1 MNPAQ
6 ARQLIKDTFTQPF
19 DRDRFGKF
27 AAELLNHV
35 NGEKAF
41 RQTLVKEAYRAGIN
55 HYERLGTYTDPDD
68 EKIDVLIVHMK
79 KETGLRR
86 ARTFQRNFVA
96 DYLLTRGQKEAAL
109 VAFVPPDSEDWRFSL
124 VKMEYR
130 AEEETTAPTAP
141 DGGRKQMP
149 PKVVVHTDLTPA
161 VRLSF
166 LVGRNERSHTAQAQ
180 LVTILADTEHD
191 PTLATLEKAFSVE
204 TVSDEFFEQY
214 RILFLRLRQAV
225 DAVMARDANVRSE
238 FAAKDISP
246 VDFSKKLLGQ
256 IVFLYF
262 LQKKGWLGL
271 ERKQAWGDGPRDF
284 LRQLFDGKVMPYTNF
299 FNDVLEPLFYEA
311 LAKEHDEDF
320 NTHFQRKIPFLNGGL
335 FDPIRDYDWVETDIL
350 LPNDLFA
357 NSEPA
362 AHGDIG
368 TGILD
373 VFDRFNFT
381 VDEAEPLEKDVAVDP
396 EMLGKVF
403 ERLLDAQER
412 KGKGSFYTPREI
424 VHYMCRQSLCY
435 CLLNRLAGK
444 CAADDIAR
452 FLDLGDRSAD
462 FEANLNDSHWN
473 KRLPDTIRE
482 HAPEIDAVLESLAVC
497 DPAIGSG
504 AFPVGMLLE
513 IVRAREILASIE
525 KMPTRSR
532 YELKAHAIQNCL
544 YGVDIDPGA
553 VDVAKLRLWLSLVV
567 DEYDRSRI
575 EPLPNLDYKIMQ
587 GNSLLDT
594 FEGTKLFDASLLPES
609 HAQTDRRIEEI
620 KAKITEWQR
629 TLVELHKEGRLSRV
643 KRKEI
648 EQEVKKLQDRL
659 AALNGENG
667 QVQKA
672 VVRENVVRDDYLT
685 AAFSGAS
692 MRKAQ
697 ELRELHKVFFQTTS
711 RQKRRELRRK
721 LDTLEWDFIA
731 ATLREQGQA
740 EAEKAL
746 AKQRNAAVKP
756 FFLWQLHFA
765 EVFQDKGG
773 FDIVIGNPPYVRADA
788 GAAHVK
794 MRREIELSGQYETLW
809 EKWDLYIPFIERGYK
824 SLKPGGVITYIV
836 SDAFCQSKYAQKAQ
850 NWYLKNAAVLRLDF
864 FSKIQIFDAAVRNVT
879 FFFQRADGQ
888 MNKPERRVHAPEFG
902 KVTTLGSDEQPK
914 LTYRAFFP
922 EENDT
927 RGFRNPTL
935 ELTEISYVSF
945 GCRPNSDERVARGE
959 FVVADLLADRKDRDH
974 PKPYIEAKEM
984 GRWVYEQSRWLEWGT
999 SRSPSL
1005 LARPTFE
1012 ELYEVPEKIVVAD
1025 VSGAENR
1032 AAYDRAH
1039 IYHSHTLISVVP
1051 WHSLAGVRNNS
1062 IRKTARYA
1070 DDDPPRPDLPR
1081 REELEKTSRRFEVKY
1096 LLAVMNSSGARDFLR
1111 AHRRSNIHLY
1121 PDDWKK
1127 LPIPDATPEQQ
1138 APIVVLVDRILAA
1151 KKQDPNADISALE
1164 QETDRLVRGL
1174 YDLTPEEIA
1183 QIEGALA
1190 NTRRA
1195 GGKDDV
1201 LEEEADQ

>member
-27 AAELLNHV
+27 AANLLNHV
-35 NGEKAF
+35 DGEKAF
-41 RQTLVKEAYRAGIN
+41 RQTLIKEAYRAGIS
-55 HYERLGTYTDPDD
+55 HYERLGTYTDPDG
-68 EKIDVLIVHMK
+68 EKIDVLTVHMK
-79 KETGLRR
+79 KETGIRR

-109 VAFVPPDSEDWRFSL
+109 VAFVSPDSEDWRFSL

-130 AEEETTAPTAP
+130 AEAETAAPTAL
-141 DGGRKQMP
+141 DGGPKQTP
-149 PKVVVHTDLTPA
+149 PKVVVRTDLTPA

-180 LVTILADTEHD
+180 LVKILADTEHD
-191 PTLATLEKAFSVE
+191 PTLATLEQAFSVE

-225 DAVMARDANVRSE
+225 DAVSAKDANVRSE
-238 FAAKDISP
+238 FVVKDISP

-271 ERKQAWGDGPRDF
+271 TRKQAWGDGPRDF
-284 LRQLFDGKVMPYTNF
+284 LRQLFDGKVIPYKNF

-357 NSEPA
+357 NSQPA

-381 VDEAEPLEKDVAVDP
+381 VDEAEPLEKEVAVDP

-403 ERLLDAQER
+403 ERLLDVQER

-424 VHYMCRQSLCY
+424 VRYMCRQSLSY
-435 CLLNRLAGK
+435 CLQHRMTGK
-444 CAADDIAR
+444 CTADDIAR

-462 FEANLNDSHWN
+462 FEANLNDTHWN
-473 KRLPDTIRE
+473 KRLPDSVRE
-482 HAPEIDAVLESLAVC
+482 HAADIDAVLENLAVC

-513 IVRAREILASIE
+513 LVRAREILASLD
-525 KMPTRSR
+525 KMPSRSR
-532 YELKAHAIQNCL
+532 YELKSHAIQNCL

-553 VDVAKLRLWLSLVV
+553 VDVAKLRLWLSLVG
-567 DEYDRSRI
+567 DEHDRSRI

-609 HAQTDRRIEEI
+609 NAQTDRRIEEI
-620 KAKITEWQR
+620 KSKIVEWQR
-629 TLVELHKEGRLSRV
+629 TLVELHKASKLSRV

-659 AALNGENG
+659 AALNGDNG
-667 QVQKA
+667 QVAKA

-692 MRKAQ
+692 LRKAQ

-731 ATLREQGQA
+731 ATLREQGQT
-740 EAEKAL
+740 EAEKEL

-773 FDIVIGNPPYVRADA
+773 FDIVIGNPPYR
-788 GAAHVK
+788 GFHSTTAA
-794 MRREIELSGQYETLW
+794 
-809 EKWDLYIPFIERGYK
+809 EKAVLAARYRTAHGKFDIYLPFIELGLDLMRARGVLCFICPTAFTKRDHGEELRRVLVSETTLLELIDFEHSQMFEDVTNYTGILLFQK
-824 SLKPGGVITYIV
+824 GTTTESVFRVRSGFTRTETVMKQRDLDSAPWIV
-836 SDAFCQSKYAQKAQ
+836 LSD
-850 NWYLKNAAVLRLDF
+850 
-864 FSKIQIFDAAVRNVT
+864 
-879 FFFQRADGQ
+879 
-888 MNKPERRVHAPEFG
+888 ERRRVADLMMAHP
-902 KVTTLGSDEQPK
+902 TLGSMTTVSEGIVTGLNRLYLQKAAELRNLDIETE
-914 LTYRAFFP
+914 LFFP
-922 EENDT
+922 CI
-927 RGFRNPTL
+927 RGREIARFGVAEPCEMVFYPYQLQEGKTVPIPEDVFREGNPRLYRFLNTHRKEIMSRGYFRKSAKAWY
-935 ELTEISYVSF
+935 ELWNQRQMHSF
-945 GCRPNSDERVARGE
+945 VG
-959 FVVADLLADRKDRDH
+959 
-974 PKPYIEAKEM
+974 
-984 GRWVYEQSRWLEWGT
+984 
-999 SRSPSL
+999 
-1005 LARPTFE
+1005 
-1012 ELYEVPEKIVVAD
+1012 EKIVTPELSDRNRFAIAHGKVMYGD
-1025 VSGAENR
+1025 TVCGISLGEDHDRQVS
-1032 AAYDRAH
+1032 
-1039 IYHSHTLISVVP
+1039 L
-1051 WHSLAGVRNNS
+1051 W
-1062 IRKTARYA
+1062 
-1070 DDDPPRPDLPR
+1070 
-1081 REELEKTSRRFEVKY
+1081 Y
-1096 LLAVMNSSGARDFLR
+1096 LLAVLNSSLVEWLYKRTTVCKAGGFFIYKVMFLR
-1111 AHRRSNIHLY
+1111 QI
-1121 PDDWKK
+1121 
-1127 LPIPDATPEQQ
+1127 PIPIPNHNRMTELQRLAQMMARGAASGEDGRPSTSMEELDE
-1138 APIVVLVDRILAA
+1138 LVFA
-1151 KKQDPNADISALE
+1151 
-1164 QETDRLVRGL
+1164 L
-1174 YDLTPEEIA
+1174 YDIPDELRDVVRVDQGLQNEK
-1183 QIEGALA
+1183 
-1190 NTRRA
+1190 TR
-1195 GGKDDV
+1195 
-1201 LEEEADQ
+1201 

>member
-6 ARQLIKDTFTQPF
+6 ARQLIKETFTQPF
-19 DRDRFGKF
+19 DRDRFGRF

-35 NGEKAF
+35 DGEKAF

-55 HYERLGTYTDPDD
+55 HYERLGTYTDPDG

-96 DYLLTRGQKEAAL
+96 DYLVTRGQKEAAL
-109 VAFVPPDSEDWRFSL
+109 VAFVPPDAEDWRFSL

-130 AEEETTAPTAP
+130 AEEETATPTAP
-141 DGGRKQMP
+141 DGGQKQMP
-149 PKVVVHTDLTPA
+149 PKVVVRTDLTPA

-180 LVTILADTEHD
+180 LVKILADTEHD
-191 PTLATLEKAFSVE
+191 PPLAALEKAFSVE

-225 DAVMARDANVRSE
+225 DAVSAKDANVRSE
-238 FAAKDISP
+238 FTTKDISP

-271 ERKQAWGDGPRDF
+271 TRKQAWGDGPRDF
-284 LRQLFDGKVMPYTNF
+284 LRQLFDGKVIPHKNF

-403 ERLLDAQER
+403 ERLLDVQER

-424 VHYMCRQSLCY
+424 VHYMCRQSLSY
-435 CLLNRLAGK
+435 CLQHRMAGK

-462 FEANLNDSHWN
+462 FEANLNDTHWN
-473 KRLPDTIRE
+473 KRLPDSIRE
-482 HAPEIDAVLESLAVC
+482 HAPEIDAALETLAVC

-513 IVRAREILASIE
+513 LVRAREILASLD
-525 KMPTRSR
+525 KMPPRSR

-567 DEYDRSRI
+567 DEHDRSRI

-609 HAQTDRRIEEI
+609 NAQTDRRIEEI
-620 KAKITEWQR
+620 KAKIVEWQR
-629 TLVELHKEGRLSRV
+629 TLVELHKEGKLSRV

-659 AALNGENG
+659 AALNGDNG
-667 QVQKA
+667 QAAKA

-692 MRKAQ
+692 LRKAQ

-721 LDTLEWDFIA
+721 LDALEWDFIA
-731 ATLREQGQA
+731 ATLREQGQT
-740 EAEKAL
+740 EAEKEL

-794 MRREIELSGQYETLW
+794 MRREIELSGEYETLW

-824 SLKPGGVITYIV
+824 FLKPGGVISYIV

-850 NWYLKNAAVLRLDF
+850 NWYLMNAAVLRLDF
-864 FSKIQIFDAAVRNVT
+864 FSMIQIFDAAVRNVT

-888 MNKPERRVHAPEFG
+888 MNEPERRVHEGEFG
-902 KVTTLGSDEQPK
+902 KVSVLGSDEQPQ
-914 LTYRAFFP
+914 LTCRAFLP
-922 EENDT
+922 EDETYAKFSEPT
-927 RGFRNPTL
+927 RQLDEVCYLSVGMVVHADEKVAQGAF
-935 ELTEISYVSF
+935 ELDDVVS
-945 GCRPNSDERVARGE
+945 E
-959 FVVADLLADRKDRDH
+959 RKDKTH
-974 PKPYIEAKEM
+974 PKAFVEGKNLA
-984 GRWVYEQSRWLEWGT
+984 RWLPSSMKWLEWGT
-999 SRSPSL
+999 HRAP
-1005 LARPTFE
+1005 AMFRRKTFE
-1012 ELYEVPEKIVVAD
+1012 ELYDVPEKLLLLRMAGKDIRVSYDDIGLLCNHTSIVC
-1025 VSGAENR
+1025 
-1032 AAYDRAH
+1032 
-1039 IYHSHTLISVVP
+1039 LP

-1062 IRKTARYA
+1062 LKKAARYV
-1070 DDDPPRPDLPR
+1070 DEDPPRPDLPR
-1081 REELEKTSRRFEVKY
+1081 REDLEATSRRFEVKY
-1096 LLAVMNSSGARDFLR
+1096 LLAVLHSNIARDFLL
-1111 AHRRSNIHLY
+1111 AHRRSNTDLY
-1121 PDDWKK
+1121 PEDWKK
-1127 LPIPDATPEQQ
+1127 LPIPDATAEQQ
-1138 APIVVLVDRILAA
+1138 SAIVALVDQILAA
-1151 KKQDPNADISALE
+1151 KKHNPKADISALE

-1174 YDLTPEEIA
+1174 YGLTPEEIA
-1183 QIEGALA
+1183 QIEGAVA

-1195 GGKDDV
+1195 GGKDDAV
-1201 LEEEADQ
+1201 EEDADQ

>member
-1 MNPAQ
+1 MDKQQ
-6 ARQLIKDTFTQPF
+6 ARQLIKETFTQPF

-27 AAELLNHV
+27 AANLLNHV
-35 NGEKAF
+35 DGEKAF
-41 RQTLVKEAYRAGIN
+41 RQTLIKEAYRAGIS
-55 HYERLGTYTDPDD
+55 HYERLGTYTDPDG
-68 EKIDVLIVHMK
+68 EKIDVLTVHMK
-79 KETGLRR
+79 KETGIRR

-109 VAFVPPDSEDWRFSL
+109 VAFVSLDSEDWRFSL

-130 AEEETTAPTAP
+130 AEEETAAPTAP
-141 DGGRKQMP
+141 DGGPKQTP
-149 PKVVVHTDLTPA
+149 PKVVVRTDLTPA

-180 LVTILADTEHD
+180 LVKILADTEHD
-191 PTLATLEKAFSVE
+191 PTLAALEQAFSVE

-225 DAVMARDANVRSE
+225 DAVSAKDANVRSE
-238 FAAKDISP
+238 FVVKDISP

-271 ERKQAWGDGPRDF
+271 TRKQAWGDGPRDF
-284 LRQLFDGKVMPYTNF
+284 LRQLFDGKVIPYKNF

-403 ERLLDAQER
+403 ERLLDVQER

-424 VHYMCRQSLCY
+424 VHYMCRQSLSY
-435 CLLNRLAGK
+435 CLQHRMTGK
-444 CAADDIAR
+444 CTADDIAR

-462 FEANLNDSHWN
+462 FEANLNDTHWN
-473 KRLPDTIRE
+473 KRLPDSVRE
-482 HAPEIDAVLESLAVC
+482 HAADIDAVLENLAVC

-513 IVRAREILASIE
+513 LVRAREILASLD
-525 KMPTRSR
+525 KMPSRSR
-532 YELKAHAIQNCL
+532 YELKSHAIQNCL

-553 VDVAKLRLWLSLVV
+553 VDVAKRRLWLSLVV

-609 HAQTDRRIEEI
+609 NAQTDRRIEEI
-620 KAKITEWQR
+620 KSKIVEWQR
-629 TLVELHKEGRLSRV
+629 TLVELHKAGKLSRV

-659 AALNGENG
+659 AALNGDNG
-667 QVQKA
+667 QAAKA
-672 VVRENVVRDDYLT
+672 VVRENVIRDDYLT

-692 MRKAQ
+692 LRKAQ

-721 LDTLEWDFIA
+721 LDALEWDFIA
-731 ATLREQGQA
+731 ATLREQGQT

-824 SLKPGGVITYIV
+824 FLRPGGVISYIV

-864 FSKIQIFDAAVRNVT
+864 FSKIQIFDATVRNVT

-888 MNKPERRVHAPEFG
+888 TNKPERRVHAPEFG
-902 KVTTLGSDEQPK
+902 KVTTLGSDEQPR
-914 LTYRAFFP
+914 LTYRTFFP
-922 EENDT
+922 EDVVT
-927 RGFRNPTL
+927 CAYGNPTRD
-935 ELTEISYVSF
+935 LTSLCYISYGLAAS
-945 GCRPNSDERVARGE
+945 SDEKEHKGE
-959 FVVADLLADRKDRDH
+959 FVTEDVVSAVCDKKH
-974 PKPYIEAKEM
+974 PKRYIEGKDIRQWFTPDHM
-984 GRWVYEQSRWLEWGT
+984 FLEWGT
-999 SRSPSL
+999 ARAPSHY
-1005 LARPTFE
+1005 RRQTFL
-1012 ELYEVPEKIVVAD
+1012 ELHEVVEKLMKIVVTGGD
-1025 VSGAENR
+1025 PPVMFDDLQR
-1032 AAYDRAH
+1032 FTT
-1039 IYHSHTLISVVP
+1039 HTSCIFVP

-1062 IRKTARYA
+1062 LKKAARYA
-1070 DDDPPRPDLPR
+1070 DETPPRSDLPK

-1096 LLAVMNSSGARDFLR
+1096 LLAVMNSSEARDFLR
-1111 AHRRSNIHLY
+1111 ANRRSNIHLY

-1138 APIVVLVDRILAA
+1138 APIVALVDRILDA
-1151 KKQDPNADISALE
+1151 KRRDKNADIVALE
-1164 QETDRLVRGL
+1164 RDVDRLVRGL
-1174 YDLTPEEIA
+1174 YGLTPDEIA

-1195 GGKDDV
+1195 GNGGDGTEMDEDV
-1201 LEEEADQ
+1201 